1 MHAMAMPRIRKRL
14 RPPGSGGMYFAFGSL
29 LGALLIG
36 VCCVGCIAA
45 AQSLR
50 AYAQGVSGHPYP
62 QTDRELLRRLER
74 GGGRANYKQLVRELG
89 MGGGRER
96 RLLLEQLAKM
106 TARGALVKIDRE
118 QWALPTARE
127 ERAKNEAQRA
137 AGGRRG
143 FAAEMQARARGR
155 QRESLGRRDDLIA
168 GRLSLHRDGF
178 GFVRPTGAEGQ
189 DSDIFLP
196 PHELNGAMQG
206 DQVLVDAG
214 PPTREGRRAGRIVR
228 VLTRRNPTVVG
239 IFHAAGS
246 RGGRSAFFDGDD
258 PRARSAFVVPFDTR
272 VARVVLI
279 PDENDLPTAAITPH
293 RTLGEEAMQQEHRWD
308 GTVDDLNGLAVDVE
322 ITQFPT
328 EHSPARGRVIEVLG
342 DPQAFGV
349 DVEIVIRKH
358 HLPHVFPAEVLAEA
372 QDAAQWNVAAL
383 LAENENDVSLE
394 RRDFRGE
401 PIVTID
407 GETAK
412 DFDDAV
418 LVRALDDGTF
428 ELQVHIA
435 DVAEYVAD
443 GTALDLEARLRGNS
457 VYFPDRAI
465 PMLPQ
470 ELSNGEC
477 SLRPD
482 EDRLVLSCV
491 AQIDSHGN
499 VLGYELC
506 EGMIR
511 SARRMTYTKVQ
522 KILDGDTALREEYA
536 PFVADFE
543 LMLDVAKR
551 LNEKRVRRGSI
562 DFDLPEP
569 VIEFDERG
577 DMRGVVRS
585 ERAWANRLIEEFMLC
600 ANECV
605 ARWMEQQGVPGMYRI
620 HEQPDAKKIV
630 EFEDQAAEFGY
641 TLGVG
646 ALPVQVVKTKGDKRE
661 AHRRNER
668 DRDRGRS
675 AHREARGHQI
685 VGTIDVSPKLYQKL
699 TAKIAGKPEERILSY
714 LMLRSLKQAKYS
726 ADNEG
731 HFALA
736 APSYT
741 HFTSPIRRYPD
752 LVVHRVVKT
761 LLREGASPMG
771 GAEGTASQSA
781 RNLVEKEHS
790 HGRSY
795 QRGGSE
801 FAPPYAHEEISA
813 IAQECSETERRAA
826 DAEREL
832 IEQKKL
838 QFMADRV
845 GEEFDAIV
853 LSVTKYGFF
862 VELHELF
869 VEGLVPIY
877 TLQGDHY
884 TYRET
889 QREIKGG
896 ATGKVYRPG
905 MAVRVLLDRL
915 DRENR
920 RLQFAVTDEEDA
932 DQPVDGP
939 KKPKAAG
946 AAPEGTK
953 PFVSRKKASAKQA
966 AAATRDAGPKP
977 RATGKSKKG
986 ALPAW
991 VPEEIAHP
999 RKKSN
1004 KQRSAEAKRPK
1015 KGKRR

>member
-1 MHAMAMPRIRKRL
+1 M
-14 RPPGSGGMYFAFGSL
+14 
-29 LGALLIG
+29 
-36 VCCVGCIAA
+36 
-45 AQSLR
+45 
-50 AYAQGVSGHPYP
+50 SGHPYP
-62 QTDRELLRRLER
+62 QTDRELLRRMER
-74 GGGRANYKQLVRELG
+74 GGGRATYKQLVRELG
-89 MGGGRER
+89 IGGGRER

-106 TARGALVKIDRE
+106 TARGALVKVDRE
-118 QWALPTARE
+118 QWAVPRADDRE
-127 ERAKNEAQRA
+127 QGGGSRPGGGNFGA
-137 AGGRRG
+137 AAFAPGRSGGRRG
-143 FAAEMQARARGR
+143 FAAEMAARVRGR
-155 QRESLGRRDDLIA
+155 QRASAGHRDDLMA

-178 GFVRPTGAEGQ
+178 GFVRPNGAEGQ
-189 DSDIFLP
+189 DSDIFIP
-196 PHELNGAMQG
+196 PHDLNSAMQG

-214 PPTREGRRAGRIVR
+214 PPTREGRRAGRVVR

-239 IFHAAGS
+239 IFHASGARGRSSDFFEGSDPRS
-246 RGGRSAFFDGDD
+246 RGAY
-258 PRARSAFVVPFDTR
+258 VVPFDTR

-279 PDENDLPTAAITPH
+279 PDEHDLPAAAITPH
-293 RTLGEEAMQQEHRWD
+293 RTLGEEAMKQEHRWD
-308 GTVDDLNGLAVDVE
+308 GTAENLTGLAVDVE

-342 DPQAFGV
+342 DPNGFGV

-372 QDAAQWNVAAL
+372 QEAAQWNVAAL
-383 LAENENDVSLE
+383 LEEQGSGSTEQGTEAAG
-394 RRDFRGE
+394 RRDFRDE

-491 AQIDSHGN
+491 AQIDSQGN
-499 VLGYELC
+499 VLGYEVC

-522 KILDGDTALREEYA
+522 KILDGDAELREEYA

-543 LMLDVAKR
+543 LMLDLAKR
-551 LNEKRVRRGSI
+551 LNGKRVRRGSI

-577 DMRGVVRS
+577 AMRGVVRS

-605 ARWMEQQGVPGMYRI
+605 ARWVEAQGVPGMYRI

-646 ALPVQVVKTKGDKRE
+646 PLPVQVVKTKGDKRE

-675 AHREARGHQI
+675 AHREARGHQV
-685 VGTIDVSPKLYQKL
+685 VGAIDVSPKLYQRL
-699 TAKIAGKPEERILSY
+699 TEKIAGKPEERILSY

-761 LLREGASPMG
+761 LLREGASPIG
-771 GAEGTASQSA
+771 EAEETASQSA
-781 RNLVEKEHS
+781 RNLVARERS

-795 QRGGSE
+795 TRNNQE
-801 FAPPYAHEEISA
+801 YAPPYAHDEIAA

-832 IEQKKL
+832 IELKKL

-862 VELHELF
+862 VELNDLF

-877 TLQGDHY
+877 TLQGDHF

-896 ATGKVYRPG
+896 ATGFVYRPG
-905 MAVRVLLDRL
+905 MRVRVLLDRI

-920 RLQFAVTDEEDA
+920 RLQFAVVDDEAEPSVKP
-932 DQPVDGP
+932 DQP
-939 KKPKAAG
+939 ANRSSE
-946 AAPEGTK
+946 APAGTK
-953 PFVSRKKASAKQA
+953 KFVSKKGKASAKQVGA
-966 AAATRDAGPKP
+966 AARDTGASARRPG
-977 RATGKSKKG
+977 GKSSKS
-986 ALPAW
+986 ALPSW

-1004 KQRSAEAKRPK
+1004 KQRSAEAKQK
-1015 KGKRR
+1015 KRKKR